1 MGKRDFYENLVRRFV
16 EGPDADSAATVRQH
30 LETGEREA
38 AERAAASLK
47 GVAGTIGASE
57 LQSRAQALE
66 AGIREE
72 TGEVD
77 AQLQSTQEEL
87 ERLVGAIRQVL
98 GVGGQ
103 QQAVESVEAVTLDAD
118 TAERSAGE
126 LESQAARVDELAAT
140 LTINDGEDE
149 SAG

>member
-38 AERAAASLK
+38 AERAAHSLK

-66 AGIREE
+66 AGIREG

-118 TAERSAGE
+118 TAERLAGG
-126 LESQAARVDELAAT
+126 LSRRPRGWM
-140 LTINDGEDE
+140 NWPRP
-149 SAG
+149 